1 MVTDVA
7 ATRESTGV
15 EVRTTRERVL
25 DAAESRAV
33 EVGIARLRVGQVA
46 AAAGVSRQT
55 VYNEFG
61 DKFGLAE
68 ALALRI
74 VKRLMR
80 VLQAAMTE
88 QPSLPE
94 AAAAGLTVALRA
106 ARAEPL
112 VRLVLDRDD
121 RDDFIALV
129 TTDAGSVLQ
138 AAHDQVVEI
147 ATRLWPQERP
157 EDVELAADVVVRL
170 AVSHIVCKTEP
181 VEETAK
187 KVARLVEAI
196 SVARR
201 YAPQS
206 KPRS

>member
-1 MVTDVA
+1 MA
-7 ATRESTGV
+7 A
-15 EVRTTRERVL
+15 RTTRERVL

-33 EVGIARLRVGQVA
+33 DVGIARLRVGQVA

-74 VKRLMR
+74 VKRLMS
-80 VLQAAMTE
+80 VVEAAMTA
-88 QPSLPE
+88 QSSLPE
-94 AAAAGLTVALRA
+94 AAAAGITVALRA

-112 VRLVLDRDD
+112 LRFVLDRDD

-129 TTDAGSVLQ
+129 TTDAGNVLQ
-138 AAHDQVVEI
+138 AAHDKVVEI
-147 ATRLWPQERP
+147 GTRLWPHERP

-170 AVSHIVCKTEP
+170 AVSHIVCETEP
-181 VEETAK
+181 VEETAQ
-187 KVARLVEAI
+187 KVAHLVQAI
-196 SVARR
+196 SLARA

-206 KPRS
+206 KLRS